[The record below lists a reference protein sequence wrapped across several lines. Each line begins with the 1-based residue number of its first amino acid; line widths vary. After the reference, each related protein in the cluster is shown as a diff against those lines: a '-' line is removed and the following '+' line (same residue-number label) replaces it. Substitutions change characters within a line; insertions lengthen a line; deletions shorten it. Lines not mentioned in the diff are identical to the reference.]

1 MLDVECTSQLL
12 KQFLCLIKLFNMNHL
27 LQRSTLFIIIA
38 LLGVSFSSGCRK
50 KEDTIARISVR
61 DETNALVPLAKVILY
76 GKSTTNQPSNVVLYD
91 TAYTNLAGVA
101 DFNFN
106 DVYQLGQA
114 GVAVLD
120 INASLNNK
128 SGKGIVKIEQET
140 TSTETVFIQ

>member
-1 MLDVECTSQLL
+1 
-12 KQFLCLIKLFNMNHL
+12 MNHL
-27 LQRSTLFIIIA
+27 LQRSTLFVIIA

>member
-1 MLDVECTSQLL
+1 
-12 KQFLCLIKLFNMNHL
+12 MNHL

-128 SGKGIVKIEQET
+128 SGKGIVKIEKET

>member
-1 MLDVECTSQLL
+1 
-12 KQFLCLIKLFNMNHL
+12 
-27 LQRSTLFIIIA
+27 
-38 LLGVSFSSGCRK
+38 
-50 KEDTIARISVR
+50 
-61 DETNALVPLAKVILY
+61 
-76 GKSTTNQPSNVVLYD
+76 LYD

>member
-1 MLDVECTSQLL
+1 
-12 KQFLCLIKLFNMNHL
+12 MNHL

-38 LLGVSFSSGCRK
+38 LLGITFSSGCRK

>member
-61 DETNALVPLAKVILY
+61 DETNALVPLGKVILY
-76 GKSTTNQPSNVVLYD
+76 D
-91 TAYTNLAGVA
+91 
-101 DFNFN
+101 
-106 DVYQLGQA
+106 
-114 GVAVLD
+114 
-120 INASLNNK
+120 
-128 SGKGIVKIEQET
+128 
-140 TSTETVFIQ
+140 